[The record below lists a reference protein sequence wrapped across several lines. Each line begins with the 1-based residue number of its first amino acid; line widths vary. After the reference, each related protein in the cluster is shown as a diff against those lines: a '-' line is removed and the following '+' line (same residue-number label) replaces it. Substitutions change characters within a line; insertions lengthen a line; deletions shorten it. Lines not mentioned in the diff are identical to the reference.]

1 MDTQAKDIDG
11 PSGDAHGLEETQ
23 GAQGYYALEQLSDL
37 AKSINLFTDALAAY
51 RAQVE
56 QLLSS
61 GKNEAAYEI
70 FRVMEQER
78 KSLVAC
84 LLETR
89 PYLLELEHPLAGP
102 AEVLSKQLASFQ
114 LMTKDY
120 SKLTGV
126 PCPMSVLF
134 ASGNLHAKT
143 LSSPAQTLCAA
154 GNARIAAPP
163 ERRSSLPGLR
173 CIAISK
179 SGMARRFIL
188 GS

>member
-11 PSGDAHGLEETQ
+11 PSGDARGLEETQ

-84 LLETR
+84 LVISSAAEALPETAFR
-89 PYLLELEHPLAGP
+89 LGCLIVNLAGSRIRAVTLCPRSSASFRMAEPTNPLAP
-102 AEVLSKQLASFQ
+102 INSIFFMFSVCYVEVEVLKR
-114 LMTKDY
+114 K
-120 SKLTGV
+120 
-126 PCPMSVLF
+126 
-134 ASGNLHAKT
+134 
-143 LSSPAQTLCAA
+143 
-154 GNARIAAPP
+154 
-163 ERRSSLPGLR
+163 LPGCYPQR
-173 CIAISK
+173 CCHPCVIVLNFV
-179 SGMARRFIL
+179 RRK
-188 GS
+188 

>member
-1 MDTQAKDIDG
+1 MDTQSKGIDA
-11 PSGDAHGLEETQ
+11 PPVDPQSLEETQ
-23 GAQGYYALEQLSDL
+23 GAQRYYALEQLSDL

-89 PYLLELEHPLAGP
+89 PYLLELQHPLAGP

-126 PCPMSVLF
+126 LKQFSARLPSNTTTNAAIIGRLMNNVRMGHYPTDPCPMSL
-134 ASGNLHAKT
+134 T
-143 LSSPAQTLCAA
+143 
-154 GNARIAAPP
+154 
-163 ERRSSLPGLR
+163 
-173 CIAISK
+173 
-179 SGMARRFIL
+179 
-188 GS
+188 

>member
-11 PSGDAHGLEETQ
+11 PSGDARGLEETQ

-89 PYLLELEHPLAGP
+89 PYLLEL
-102 AEVLSKQLASFQ
+102 
-114 LMTKDY
+114 
-120 SKLTGV
+120 
-126 PCPMSVLF
+126 
-134 ASGNLHAKT
+134 
-143 LSSPAQTLCAA
+143 
-154 GNARIAAPP
+154 
-163 ERRSSLPGLR
+163 
-173 CIAISK
+173 
-179 SGMARRFIL
+179 
-188 GS
+188 